1 MLLKH
6 LFRFVETQE
15 CPVNPVLAGY
25 FAKLLVLLLNRK
37 QKQIVPFLFSNE
49 CSLIDKLMFH
59 IYQKS
64 VSDVLQKLL
73 NVSDQNYEEELQK
86 SIKEKQ
92 LKAIASLVDKL
103 GPGQVDEEANLNAC
117 NILSDLMDNK
127 DYFNVLSRKSVQQK
141 LYDIIHAPV

>member
-1 MLLKH
+1 MKEEEAEALDEETKEATAEPTAANTEKPNEEPDRYMLLKH

-15 CPVNPVLAGY
+15 YPVNPVLAGY

-49 CSLIDKLMFH
+49 CTLIDKLMFH

-64 VSDVLQKLL
+64 VSDVLQKIL

-86 SIKEKQ
+86 SIKEK
-92 LKAIASLVDKL
+92 
-103 GPGQVDEEANLNAC
+103 
-117 NILSDLMDNK
+117 
-127 DYFNVLSRKSVQQK
+127 
-141 LYDIIHAPV
+141 